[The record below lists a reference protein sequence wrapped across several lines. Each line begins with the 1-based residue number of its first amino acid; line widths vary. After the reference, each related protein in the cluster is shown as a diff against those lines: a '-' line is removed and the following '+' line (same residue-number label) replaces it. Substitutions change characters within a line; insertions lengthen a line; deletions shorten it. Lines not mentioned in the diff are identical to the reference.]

1 MARALSLDA
10 IAEGVENEAQL
21 SELRRL
27 GCDYAQGHLF
37 SRPLPPQKVTRLLA
51 RGRLRA
57 TRGSCPVGRRC

>member
-1 MARALSLDA
+1 MARALSLDV

-37 SRPLPPQKVTRLLA
+37 SRALPPEKVSGLLSEGFA
-51 RGRLRA
+51 RYSGILPGR
-57 TRGSCPVGRRC
+57 

>member
-37 SRPLPPQKVTRLLA
+37 SRAA
-51 RGRLRA
+51 RRRRRSPACSARA
-57 TRGSCPVGRRC
+57 ASS